1 MRSSLHSMLAGEH
14 ATRGGRTFRLGA
26 LSRPASSHSSMPEGA
41 SSELMFI
48 GSRSSQVT
56 RLVTNSPVAR
66 TFVML
71 SFSCRSAGAL
81 QEKITTGG
89 AVETRVKGENGA
101 RLTEPSGPM
110 VLIQPIGRGATMALN
125 RLRLKSGV
133 FSGSMNNMG
142 RLRFQALQPVV
153 DVSSRN
159 SGRSVRSA

>member
-1 MRSSLHSMLAGEH
+1 
-14 ATRGGRTFRLGA
+14 
-26 LSRPASSHSSMPEGA
+26 
-41 SSELMFI
+41 MFI

-81 QEKITTGG
+81 QEKINTGG
-89 AVETRVKGENGA
+89 GVGA
-101 RLTEPSGPM
+101 RLKWGNGAGVEGESGLKWERGAGLPEPWGPR

-153 DVSSRN
+153 DGSSRN

>member
-1 MRSSLHSMLAGEH
+1 
-14 ATRGGRTFRLGA
+14 
-26 LSRPASSHSSMPEGA
+26 
-41 SSELMFI
+41 MFI

-81 QEKITTGG
+81 QEKITPGG
-89 AVETRVKGENGA
+89 AVEARLKCENGA

-110 VLIQPIGRGATMALN
+110 GLIQPIGRGATMALN
-125 RLRLKSGV
+125 RLRLKAGGC
-133 FSGSMNNMG
+133 SGSMNNIG
-142 RLRFQALQPVV
+142 RLRLHALQPVV

-159 SGRSVRSA
+159 S